1 MSSKS
6 GNVAADH
13 TPETVTD
20 VAVSRGNGGSSV
32 IERMAMLNAGTG
44 IVSTLDG
51 ATREGK
57 VATLNAV
64 TNAEPIN
71 EHLGEVI
78 NLTHVVVQAV
88 QIADEKTGEVS
99 DVPRTILLTDD
110 GTAYAAVSDAIL
122 GSLRD
127 VFGIMGHPSEW
138 TEPLPVKV
146 VEKRGRAGF
155 RFYKIELA

>member
-1 MSSKS
+1 
-6 GNVAADH
+6 
-13 TPETVTD
+13 
-20 VAVSRGNGGSSV
+20 
-32 IERMAMLNAGTG
+32 
-44 IVSTLDG
+44 
-51 ATREGK
+51 
-57 VATLNAV
+57 
-64 TNAEPIN
+64 
-71 EHLGEVI
+71 
-78 NLTHVVVQAV
+78 
-88 QIADEKTGEVS
+88 VS

-146 VEKRGRAGF
+146 VEKRGRSGF